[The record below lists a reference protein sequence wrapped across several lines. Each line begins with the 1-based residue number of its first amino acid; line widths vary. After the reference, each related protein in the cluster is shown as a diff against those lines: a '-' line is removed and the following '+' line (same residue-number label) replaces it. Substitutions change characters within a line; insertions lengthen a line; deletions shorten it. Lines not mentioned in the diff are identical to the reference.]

1 MDFEQKVE
9 ALQEMKREVGEELAR
24 RLQETLDLASK
35 AGISVVD
42 VQNSEYRIV
51 EFNFD
56 PDMGIIGVEYSVEP

>member
-1 MDFEQKVE
+1 MNFEQKVDMFQK
-9 ALQEMKREVGEELAR
+9 LKNEVGEELAR